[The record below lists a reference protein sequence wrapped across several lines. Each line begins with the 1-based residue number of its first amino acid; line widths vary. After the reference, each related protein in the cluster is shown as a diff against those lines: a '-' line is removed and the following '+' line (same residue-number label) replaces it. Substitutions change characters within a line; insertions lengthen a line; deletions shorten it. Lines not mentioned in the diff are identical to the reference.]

1 MDYNAT
7 KDTLETTMVD
17 ILAFGAHPD
26 DVEFG
31 CGGILAKA
39 ASEGKSIVIV
49 DLTLGDKGTNG
60 NPQLRKAE
68 GEAAAAVIGAK
79 RYYLN
84 FKDCEV
90 YDTYEG
96 RLELVRVIREHQP
109 RLVIAPVWN
118 GERNHPDHLAC
129 GLMARYACRYAR
141 FAKILPEIPIH
152 RPEGI
157 LHYLPH
163 AGKET
168 DFIVD
173 VSSHIDAWKQ
183 MMNAHRS
190 QMMTSPYSEKAL
202 KNAANYGAM
211 IDRPYAQGLLTGN
224 PIVVDD
230 ILTISRST
238 QEI

>member
-1 MDYNAT
+1 
-7 KDTLETTMVD
+7 MVD

-39 ASEGKSIVIV
+39 AANGQSIVIV

-68 GEAAAAVIGAK
+68 GEAAALLIGAK
-79 RYYLN
+79 RFFLDFN
-84 FKDCEV
+84 DCEIF
-90 YDTYEG
+90 DTYEG
-96 RLELVRVIREHQP
+96 RLKLVKIIREHRP
-109 RLVIAPVWN
+109 RLVLAPVWD

-129 GLMARYACRYAR
+129 GVMARYACRYAR
-141 FAKILPEIPIH
+141 FAKILPELPIH

-168 DFIVD
+168 DFLVD
-173 VSSHIDAWKQ
+173 ISQYVDTWKR
-183 MMNAHRS
+183 MMDTHRS
-190 QMMTSPYSEKAL
+190 QMLTSPYSEKAL

-211 IDRPYAQGLLTGN
+211 IDRPYAQGLLKGN
-224 PIVVDD
+224 PIIVED
-230 ILTISRST
+230 ILTISRGA

>member
-1 MDYNAT
+1 
-7 KDTLETTMVD
+7 MVD

-39 ASEGKSIVIV
+39 TALGQSVVIV
-49 DLTLGDKGTNG
+49 DLTLGQKGTNG
-60 NPQLRKAE
+60 NPMLRKAE
-68 GEAAAAVIGAK
+68 GEAAALSIGAK
-79 RYYLN
+79 RDYLD
-84 FKDCEV
+84 FDDCEV
-90 YDTYEG
+90 FDSYEG
-96 RLELVRVIREHQP
+96 RLKLVKVIREHKP
-109 RLVIAPVWN
+109 RLVLAPVWN

-141 FAKILPEIPIH
+141 FAKILPELPIH
-152 RPEGI
+152 RPDGI

-168 DFIVD
+168 DFIID
-173 VSSHIDAWKQ
+173 VSQHVDAWKR
-183 MMNAHRS
+183 MMDTHRS
-190 QMMTSPYSEKAL
+190 QMQTAAYSDMAL
-202 KNAANYGAM
+202 KNAANYGAI
-211 IDRPYAQGLLTGN
+211 IDRPYAQGLLKGN

-230 ILTISRST
+230 VLSISRGT

>member
-1 MDYNAT
+1 
-7 KDTLETTMVD
+7 MVD
-17 ILAFGAHPD
+17 ILAFGTHPD

-39 ASEGKSIVIV
+39 SAEGLSVVII
-49 DLTLGDKGTNG
+49 DLTLGQKGTNG
-60 NPQLRKAE
+60 NPELRKAE
-68 GEAAAAVIGAK
+68 GEAAALVIGAK
-79 RYYLN
+79 RFYLD
-84 FKDCEV
+84 FIDCEIF
-90 YDTYEG
+90 DSYEG
-96 RLELVRVIREHQP
+96 RLKLVKVIREHQP
-109 RLVIAPVWN
+109 KLVLAPVWN

-141 FAKILPEIPIH
+141 FAKILPEQPIH
-152 RPEGI
+152 FVNGI

-173 VSSHIDAWKQ
+173 ISAHVEAWKR
-183 MMNAHRS
+183 MMDAHHS
-190 QMMTSPYSEKAL
+190 QMLTLPYADKAL

-224 PIVVDD
+224 PIIVDN
-230 ILTISRST
+230 ILSISRGT

>member
-1 MDYNAT
+1 
-7 KDTLETTMVD
+7 MVD

-39 ASEGKSIVIV
+39 AAEGQSVVIV
-49 DLTLGDKGTNG
+49 DLTLGQKATNG

-79 RYYLN
+79 RLYLD
-84 FKDCEV
+84 FIDCEV
-90 YDTYEG
+90 FDTYEG
-96 RLELVRVIREHQP
+96 RLKLVKVIREYQP
-109 RLVIAPVWN
+109 KLVLAPVWS

-141 FAKILPEIPIH
+141 FAKILPELPIH
-152 RPEGI
+152 RVNGI

-163 AGKET
+163 GGREA
-168 DFIVD
+168 DFLVD
-173 VSSHIDAWKQ
+173 VSAHVEAWKR
-183 MMNAHRS
+183 MMEAHRS
-190 QMMTSPYSEKAL
+190 QMLTLPYSDKAL

-230 ILTISRST
+230 ILSVSRGT

>member
-1 MDYNAT
+1 
-7 KDTLETTMVD
+7 MVD

-39 ASEGKSIVIV
+39 AAQGNSIVIV

-60 NPQLRKAE
+60 NPEVRKAE
-68 GEAAAAVIGAK
+68 GEAAASLIGAK
-79 RYYLN
+79 RFYLD

-90 YDTYEG
+90 FDTYEG
-96 RLELVRVIREHQP
+96 RLKLVRVIREHLP
-109 RLVIAPVWN
+109 TLVLAPVWS

-141 FAKILPEIPIH
+141 FSKILPEVPIH
-152 RPEGI
+152 KPNGI

-168 DFIVD
+168 DFLVDISSYVD
-173 VSSHIDAWKQ
+173 VWKR
-183 MMNAHRS
+183 MMDAHRS
-190 QMMTSPYSEKAL
+190 QMLTSPYSEKAL
-202 KNAANYGAM
+202 KNAANYGAT
-211 IDRPYAQGLLTGN
+211 INRPYAQGLITGN
-224 PIVVDD
+224 PILIDD
-230 ILTISRST
+230 LLKISYGTI
-238 QEI
+238 EI

>member
-1 MDYNAT
+1 
-7 KDTLETTMVD
+7 MVD

-49 DLTLGDKGTNG
+49 DLTLGQKGTNG
-60 NPQLRKAE
+60 SPELRKAE
-68 GEAAAAVIGAK
+68 GEAAASSIGAK
-79 RYYLN
+79 RFYLDFN
-84 FKDCEV
+84 DCEV
-90 YDTYEG
+90 FDTYEG
-96 RLELVRVIREHQP
+96 RLKLVKVIREHKP
-109 RLVIAPVWN
+109 RLILAPVWS

-141 FAKILPEIPIH
+141 FAKILPELPIH
-152 RPEGI
+152 RSDGI

-163 AGKET
+163 GGKET

-173 VSSHIDAWKQ
+173 VSSHMKAWKR
-183 MMNAHRS
+183 MMDAHAS
-190 QMMTSPYSEKAL
+190 QMLTSAYSEKAL

-224 PIVVDD
+224 PILVDD
-230 ILTISRST
+230 ILTISRGT